1 MNNMQL
7 TIESSTTSMDL
18 NDHQTGIYLVPELDG
33 MTGLPEIRTSS
44 GVNAG
49 YDGGWTSAQNYDAR
63 LITIR
68 GVIAHPV
75 VSTVETIRR
84 QLVSLVGQGR
94 KEALTLRLT
103 TEAGNVYT
111 VFVRTIACT
120 MALQRV
126 LTSQEFQIQFRADD
140 PLIYDDGASSG
151 TAGILR
157 VQRALGGFEINF
169 NLPLFI
175 GGGSTG
181 TPIENGGSE
190 TVYPI
195 INLYGPLHSPTVINS
210 TTNQQMQLLA
220 DLAYEDNWQTP
231 ATASGSSFQI
241 TGIEGAP
248 LTLTELKG
256 NATQNGTPTP
266 DAPVAV
272 QTTTGEN
279 VVKITGKNLF
289 DKNNYNILNCWPTSS
304 SIAHGNNW
312 SIWIP
317 CEPNTTYSVTK
328 MICQP
333 TDHDRFRIVTTAVE
347 PNYGVAVVNAV
358 NPGSGNTTGQITTG
372 ATAKYLMVV
381 LENTD
386 TAPTTTLPE
395 MLGSVQIEKGST
407 ATPYQAY
414 TEQDYEVN
422 LGKNL
427 SPTASINNVTW
438 ASSSVTALKDVL
450 NSLQAGTYSIS
461 MNFTLTERNDTSD
474 ASKYGL
480 YLANSG
486 GNLTDNAHE
495 WGDSPVGTTK
505 HYSKTFTISQSQVG
519 NYSTV
524 HLYGCGITGTG
535 ATGKANV
542 TEIQIELGQPTTYAP
557 YFTPIEL
564 AKIGNYQDRIYKN
577 DGKWYIEKQV
587 GKYTLDG
594 SSDENW
600 YLSQNALKCN
610 ALNAPTSQQYGQGY
624 APNNTN
630 YNLNN
635 TSLVAQ
641 ASNLGVAIRADQALA
656 GTKDS
661 GVGLSSYA
669 NGGGTT
675 DAIYI
680 AKGSYTLAS
689 WKTLI
694 QATPLICYY
703 ALATPTT
710 TEITNTTLLSQL
722 NFIANL
728 YGGTNNITLVGTG
741 AQGEIGVEYMTE
753 NDIRRDVAVVDSQ
766 ARTITI
772 NGSDAYHLKADGSE
786 FITIA
791 PGTNDMSLTS
801 AQTSDEGYAEIKYKQ
816 GYLSI

>member
-210 TTNQQMQLLA
+210 TTNQQMQILA
-220 DLAYEDNWQTP
+220 DLAYENNWQTP
-231 ATASGSSFQI
+231 ATAAGSSFQI

-266 DAPVAV
+266 DAPIPVNV
-272 QTTTGEN
+272 VTGEN
-279 VVKITGKNLF
+279 VVKIEGPDDSQEF
-289 DKNNYNILNCWPTSS
+289 
-304 SIAHGNNW
+304 
-312 SIWIP
+312 
-317 CEPNTTYSVTK
+317 
-328 MICQP
+328 
-333 TDHDRFRIVTTAVE
+333 
-347 PNYGVAVVNAV
+347 
-358 NPGSGNTTGQITTG
+358 
-372 ATAKYLMVV
+372 
-381 LENTD
+381 
-386 TAPTTTLPE
+386 
-395 MLGSVQIEKGST
+395 
-407 ATPYQAY
+407 
-414 TEQDYEVN
+414 EVN

-427 SPTASINNVTW
+427 FDKSTATQNYR
-438 ASSSVTALKDVL
+438 L
-450 NSLQAGTYSIS
+450 G
-461 MNFTLTERNDTSD
+461 
-474 ASKYGL
+474 
-480 YLANSG
+480 SG
-486 GNLTDNAHE
+486 GDPFADNVYYLSDYISVAQNAAYYI
-495 WGDSPVGTTK
+495 SGTSGAPAASAICFYASDK
-505 HYSKTFTISQSQVG
+505 SFISRRAFVNDWYTFTTPTNTAFLRFTTQKTNSIDQVQ
-519 NYSTV
+519 
-524 HLYGCGITGTG
+524 L
-535 ATGKANV
+535 
-542 TEIQIELGQPTTYAP
+542 ELGSRATSYSA

-564 AKIGNYQDRIYKN
+564 AKIGNYQDRIYKSN
-577 DGKWYIEKQV
+577 GKWYIEKKV
-587 GKYTLDG
+587 GKYILDG

-600 YLSQNALKCN
+600 YLSQNGLKCN
-610 ALNAPTSQQYGQGY
+610 GLNAPTSQQYGQGY
-624 APNNTN
+624 APNNTG
-630 YNLNN
+630 YNLNSS
-635 TSLVAQ
+635 SLVAQ

-656 GTKDS
+656 GTRDS
-661 GVGLSSYA
+661 GVGLSSYV

-680 AKGSYTLAS
+680 AKGSYTLAT

-710 TEITNTTLLSQL
+710 TEITNQALIDQL

-728 YGGTNNITLVGTG
+728 YGGTNNIMLVGTG

>member
-210 TTNQQMQLLA
+210 TTNQQMQILA
-220 DLAYEDNWQTP
+220 DLAYENNWQTP

-272 QTTTGEN
+272 NTTTGEN

-289 DKNNYNILNCWPTSS
+289 DVSKNEI
-304 SIAHGNNW
+304 
-312 SIWIP
+312 
-317 CEPNTTYSVTK
+317 
-328 MICQP
+328 
-333 TDHDRFRIVTTAVE
+333 
-347 PNYGVAVVNAV
+347 
-358 NPGSGNTTGQITTG
+358 
-372 ATAKYLMVV
+372 
-381 LENTD
+381 
-386 TAPTTTLPE
+386 
-395 MLGSVQIEKGST
+395 
-407 ATPYQAY
+407 
-414 TEQDYEVN
+414 N

-427 SPTASINNVTW
+427 FDKSTATQNYRLGSTGDPF
-438 ASSSVTALKDVL
+438 AD
-450 NSLQAGTYSIS
+450 
-461 MNFTLTERNDTSD
+461 
-474 ASKYGL
+474 SKY
-480 YLANSG
+480 YLSDYISVAQNTAYYISGVSG
-486 GNLTDNAHE
+486 GVETSAVCFYASDKSFIFRRASVSD
-495 WGDSPVGTTK
+495 W
-505 HYSKTFTISQSQVG
+505 YTFTTPANTAFLRFTTLKTNSIDQVQLERG
-519 NYSTV
+519 ST
-524 HLYGCGITGTG
+524 
-535 ATGKANV
+535 ATS
-542 TEIQIELGQPTTYAP
+542 YAP

-564 AKIGNYQDRIYKN
+564 AKIGTYQDRIYKSG
-577 DGKWYIEKQV
+577 DDWFVRKEIGKAVI
-587 GKYTLDG
+587 DG
-594 SSDENW
+594 SVGEISMPSANRFNIDNAIADYSKTSDAVLAISDKYEV
-600 YLSQNALKCN
+600 LKQTSDNASFNSVASSKN
-610 ALNAPTSQQYGQGY
+610 Y
-624 APNNTN
+624 AMNFGSGTA
-630 YNLNN
+630 YNLRFKN
-635 TSLVAQ
+635 TDITTIAGFE
-641 ASNLGVAIRADQALA
+641 AELA
-656 GTKDS
+656 G
-661 GVGLSSYA
+661 
-669 NGGGTT
+669 NPTT
-675 DAIYI
+675 V
-680 AKGSYTLAS
+680 
-689 WKTLI
+689 
-694 QATPLICYY
+694 YY

-710 TEITNTTLLSQL
+710 TEITDSTLLSQL

-728 YGGTNNITLVGTG
+728 YGGTNNIMLAGTG

-753 NDIRRDVAVVDSQ
+753 HDVRRDVAVVDSQ

>member
-210 TTNQQMQLLA
+210 TTNQQMQILA
-220 DLAYEDNWQTP
+220 DLAYENNP

-241 TGIEGAP
+241 NSVDGAP

-272 QTTTGEN
+272 QTVSGEQT
-279 VVKITGKNLF
+279 ITISDG
-289 DKNNYNILNCWPTSS
+289 
-304 SIAHGNNW
+304 
-312 SIWIP
+312 
-317 CEPNTTYSVTK
+317 
-328 MICQP
+328 
-333 TDHDRFRIVTTAVE
+333 
-347 PNYGVAVVNAV
+347 
-358 NPGSGNTTGQITTG
+358 
-372 ATAKYLMVV
+372 
-381 LENTD
+381 TD
-386 TAPTTTLPE
+386 TQEYTIY
-395 MLGSVQIEKGST
+395 LGS
-407 ATPYQAY
+407 
-414 TEQDYEVN
+414 
-422 LGKNL
+422 
-427 SPTASINNVTW
+427 
-438 ASSSVTALKDVL
+438 
-450 NSLQAGTYSIS
+450 
-461 MNFTLTERNDTSD
+461 
-474 ASKYGL
+474 
-480 YLANSG
+480 
-486 GNLTDNAHE
+486 
-495 WGDSPVGTTK
+495 
-505 HYSKTFTISQSQVG
+505 
-519 NYSTV
+519 
-524 HLYGCGITGTG
+524 
-535 ATGKANV
+535 
-542 TEIQIELGQPTTYAP
+542 
-557 YFTPIEL
+557 IEL
-564 AKIGNYQDRIYKN
+564 AKIGTYQDRIYKSG
-577 DGKWYIEKQV
+577 DDWFVRKEIGKAVI
-587 GKYTLDG
+587 DG
-594 SSDENW
+594 SVGAISMPSANRFNIDNAIADYIKTSDAVLAISDKYEV
-600 YLSQNALKCN
+600 LKQTSDNASFNSVASSKN
-610 ALNAPTSQQYGQGY
+610 Y
-624 APNNTN
+624 AMNFG
-630 YNLNN
+630 
-635 TSLVAQ
+635 S
-641 ASNLGVAIRADQALA
+641 GVAYNIRFKNTDFTTIVGFEAELADNPP
-656 GTKDS
+656 T
-661 GVGLSSYA
+661 V
-669 NGGGTT
+669 
-675 DAIYI
+675 
-680 AKGSYTLAS
+680 
-689 WKTLI
+689 
-694 QATPLICYY
+694 YY
-703 ALATPTT
+703 ALTTPTT
-710 TEITNTTLLSQL
+710 TEITDSTLLSQL

-728 YGGTNNITLVGTG
+728 YGGTNNIMLVGTG
-741 AQGEIGVEYMTE
+741 AQGEIRVEYMTE
-753 NDIRRDVAVVDSQ
+753 NDVRRDVAVIDSQ

-791 PGTNDMSLTS
+791 PGTNDMTLTS

>member
-210 TTNQQMQLLA
+210 TTNQQMQILA
-220 DLAYEDNWQTP
+220 DLAYENNP

-241 TGIEGAP
+241 NSVDGER

-272 QTTTGEN
+272 QTVSGEQT
-279 VVKITGKNLF
+279 ITISDG
-289 DKNNYNILNCWPTSS
+289 T
-304 SIAHGNNW
+304 
-312 SIWIP
+312 
-317 CEPNTTYSVTK
+317 NTQSYT
-328 MICQP
+328 I
-333 TDHDRFRIVTTAVE
+333 D
-347 PNYGVAVVNAV
+347 
-358 NPGSGNTTGQITTG
+358 
-372 ATAKYLMVV
+372 
-381 LENTD
+381 
-386 TAPTTTLPE
+386 
-395 MLGSVQIEKGST
+395 LGS
-407 ATPYQAY
+407 
-414 TEQDYEVN
+414 
-422 LGKNL
+422 
-427 SPTASINNVTW
+427 
-438 ASSSVTALKDVL
+438 
-450 NSLQAGTYSIS
+450 
-461 MNFTLTERNDTSD
+461 
-474 ASKYGL
+474 
-480 YLANSG
+480 
-486 GNLTDNAHE
+486 
-495 WGDSPVGTTK
+495 
-505 HYSKTFTISQSQVG
+505 
-519 NYSTV
+519 
-524 HLYGCGITGTG
+524 
-535 ATGKANV
+535 
-542 TEIQIELGQPTTYAP
+542 
-557 YFTPIEL
+557 IEL
-564 AKIGNYQDRIYKN
+564 AKIGTYQDRIYKSG
-577 DGKWYIEKQV
+577 DDWFVRKEIGKAVI
-587 GKYTLDG
+587 DG
-594 SSDENW
+594 SVGAISMPSANRFNIDNAIADYSKTSDAILAISDKYE
-600 YLSQNALKCN
+600 ALKQTSDN
-610 ALNAPTSQQYGQGY
+610 ASFNSVASSKNY
-624 APNNTN
+624 AMNFG
-630 YNLNN
+630 
-635 TSLVAQ
+635 S
-641 ASNLGVAIRADQALA
+641 GVAYNIRFKNTDFTTIVGFEAELADNPP
-656 GTKDS
+656 T
-661 GVGLSSYA
+661 V
-669 NGGGTT
+669 
-675 DAIYI
+675 
-680 AKGSYTLAS
+680 
-689 WKTLI
+689 
-694 QATPLICYY
+694 YY

-710 TEITNTTLLSQL
+710 TEIANTTLLAQL
-722 NFIANL
+722 DFIANL
-728 YGGTNNITLVGTG
+728 YGGTNNIMLVGTG
-741 AQGEIGVEYMTE
+741 AQGEIRVEYMTE
-753 NDIRRDVAVVDSQ
+753 NDVRRDVAVIDSQ

-791 PGTNDMSLTS
+791 PGTNDMILTS

>member
-210 TTNQQMQLLA
+210 TTNQQMQILA

-231 ATASGSSFQI
+231 ATASGSAFQI

-272 QTTTGEN
+272 QTVSGEQT
-279 VVKITGKNLF
+279 I
-289 DKNNYNILNCWPTSS
+289 
-304 SIAHGNNW
+304 
-312 SIWIP
+312 
-317 CEPNTTYSVTK
+317 
-328 MICQP
+328 
-333 TDHDRFRIVTTAVE
+333 
-347 PNYGVAVVNAV
+347 
-358 NPGSGNTTGQITTG
+358 
-372 ATAKYLMVV
+372 
-381 LENTD
+381 
-386 TAPTTTLPE
+386 
-395 MLGSVQIEKGST
+395 
-407 ATPYQAY
+407 
-414 TEQDYEVN
+414 
-422 LGKNL
+422 
-427 SPTASINNVTW
+427 
-438 ASSSVTALKDVL
+438 
-450 NSLQAGTYSIS
+450 
-461 MNFTLTERNDTSD
+461 
-474 ASKYGL
+474 
-480 YLANSG
+480 
-486 GNLTDNAHE
+486 
-495 WGDSPVGTTK
+495 
-505 HYSKTFTISQSQVG
+505 TISD
-519 NYSTV
+519 
-524 HLYGCGITGTG
+524 GTN
-535 ATGKANV
+535 TQEY
-542 TEIQIELGQPTTYAP
+542 TIDLGPL
-557 YFTPIEL
+557 EL
-564 AKIGNYQDRIYKN
+564 AKIGNYQDRIYKQ

-587 GKYTLDG
+587 GKVVLDG
-594 SSDENW
+594 SESW
-600 YLSQNALKCN
+600 YRATSSGGYFQLGDSFGSLPFDTNPATNALCDHFICRPRWHV
-610 ALNAPTSQQYGQGY
+610 ASSTD
-624 APNNTN
+624 
-630 YNLNN
+630 YNLSINMSG
-635 TSLVAQ
+635 SLTAIRYDAITDLADFKSWL
-641 ASNLGVAIRADQALA
+641 ASNP
-656 GTKDS
+656 
-661 GVGLSSYA
+661 
-669 NGGGTT
+669 TT
-675 DAIYI
+675 V
-680 AKGSYTLAS
+680 
-689 WKTLI
+689 
-694 QATPLICYY
+694 YY

-710 TEITNTTLLSQL
+710 TEITDSTLLSQL

-728 YGGTNNITLVGTG
+728 YEGTNNIMLVGTG

-753 NDIRRDVAVVDSQ
+753 NDVRRDVAVIDSQ
-766 ARTITI
+766 TRTITI

-791 PGTNDMSLTS
+791 PGTNDMTLTS

>member
-231 ATASGSSFQI
+231 ATASGSAFQI

-256 NATQNGTPTP
+256 NATQ
-266 DAPVAV
+266 
-272 QTTTGEN
+272 TTYS
-279 VVKITGKNLF
+279 GKNL
-289 DKNNYNILNCWPTSS
+289 LNADTPYTFTGYFSISS
-304 SIAHGNNW
+304 MFPDIELNTDYTISVGDIVKGGGNNPHINLAGGAGW
-312 SIWIP
+312 F
-317 CEPNTTYSVTK
+317 ELKPNTSKTFRWTSQPSNIYIYSNGASASDSVDVTSTISNLMLEKSSTKTDYEPYVGGTASPNPDYPQDIQVLTGDSTIAIDDGGDNSQEYVIPFGDTYLAAIGDYADELVKVGDTWYIRRAVGKAVLDGSETGWAAGAGNRMFFRNDRDYALAEDNDHIGTIMSDNFTAQTYSDVYYANV
-328 MICQP
+328 
-333 TDHDRFRIVTTAVE
+333 D
-347 PNYGVAVVNAV
+347 YGVALA
-358 NPGSGNTTGQITTG
+358 GSANRLAIRNKDCADLTTFKTWL
-372 ATAKYLMVV
+372 AS
-381 LENTD
+381 N
-386 TAPTTTLPE
+386 PTT
-395 MLGSVQIEKGST
+395 V
-407 ATPYQAY
+407 
-414 TEQDYEVN
+414 
-422 LGKNL
+422 
-427 SPTASINNVTW
+427 
-438 ASSSVTALKDVL
+438 
-450 NSLQAGTYSIS
+450 
-461 MNFTLTERNDTSD
+461 
-474 ASKYGL
+474 
-480 YLANSG
+480 
-486 GNLTDNAHE
+486 
-495 WGDSPVGTTK
+495 
-505 HYSKTFTISQSQVG
+505 
-519 NYSTV
+519 
-524 HLYGCGITGTG
+524 
-535 ATGKANV
+535 
-542 TEIQIELGQPTTYAP
+542 
-557 YFTPIEL
+557 
-564 AKIGNYQDRIYKN
+564 
-577 DGKWYIEKQV
+577 
-587 GKYTLDG
+587 
-594 SSDENW
+594 
-600 YLSQNALKCN
+600 
-610 ALNAPTSQQYGQGY
+610 
-624 APNNTN
+624 
-630 YNLNN
+630 
-635 TSLVAQ
+635 
-641 ASNLGVAIRADQALA
+641 
-656 GTKDS
+656 
-661 GVGLSSYA
+661 
-669 NGGGTT
+669 
-675 DAIYI
+675 
-680 AKGSYTLAS
+680 
-689 WKTLI
+689 
-694 QATPLICYY
+694 YY

-791 PGTNDMSLTS
+791 PGTNDMTLTS

>member
-381 LENTD
+381 LGNTD

-587 GKYTLDG
+587 GKVTLNGSEDDWSFQSSNAPFRYRLTGAYATYDDASTYISDYFQSVSWNATWTDYEYLVSLNSRNSILAFRYTGISTLDAFKT
-594 SSDENW
+594 W
-600 YLSQNALKCN
+600 LSTH
-610 ALNAPTSQQYGQGY
+610 PT
-624 APNNTN
+624 T
-630 YNLNN
+630 
-635 TSLVAQ
+635 V
-641 ASNLGVAIRADQALA
+641 
-656 GTKDS
+656 
-661 GVGLSSYA
+661 
-669 NGGGTT
+669 
-675 DAIYI
+675 
-680 AKGSYTLAS
+680 
-689 WKTLI
+689 
-694 QATPLICYY
+694 YY

>member
-210 TTNQQMQLLA
+210 TTNQQMQILA

-231 ATASGSSFQI
+231 ATASGSAFQI

-256 NATQNGTPTP
+256 NAKQDGTPTP
-266 DAPVAV
+266 DNPQPISVV
-272 QTTTGEN
+272 TGEN
-279 VVKITGKNLF
+279 TVKITGKNLINENGERSSQYIDNAGNF
-289 DKNNYNILNCWPTSS
+289 VSGVANGYVNQQLPTK
-304 SIAHGNNW
+304 
-312 SIWIP
+312 
-317 CEPNTTYSVTK
+317 PNTAYTFSASSKTTQQVY
-328 MICQP
+328 I
-333 TDHDRFRIVTTAVE
+333 RIGEYRAD
-347 PNYGVAVVNAV
+347 
-358 NPGSGNTTGQITTG
+358 GSFIKRNLITSLEQTITTDAECYIIKTCIDVSG
-372 ATAKYLMVV
+372 GNHFTKPQ
-381 LENTD
+381 LE
-386 TAPTTTLPE
+386 L
-395 MLGSVQIEKGST
+395 GST
-407 ATPYQAY
+407 ATAYEPYQGQSH
-414 TEQDYEVN
+414 TID
-422 LGKNL
+422 LG
-427 SPTASINNVTW
+427 S
-438 ASSSVTALKDVL
+438 
-450 NSLQAGTYSIS
+450 
-461 MNFTLTERNDTSD
+461 
-474 ASKYGL
+474 
-480 YLANSG
+480 
-486 GNLTDNAHE
+486 
-495 WGDSPVGTTK
+495 
-505 HYSKTFTISQSQVG
+505 
-519 NYSTV
+519 
-524 HLYGCGITGTG
+524 
-535 ATGKANV
+535 
-542 TEIQIELGQPTTYAP
+542 
-557 YFTPIEL
+557 IEL

-587 GKYTLDG
+587 GKVTLNGSEDDWSFQSSNAPFRYRLTGAYATYDDASTYISDYFQSVSWNATWTDYEYLVSLNSRNSILAFRYTGISTLDAFKT
-594 SSDENW
+594 W
-600 YLSQNALKCN
+600 LSTH
-610 ALNAPTSQQYGQGY
+610 PT
-624 APNNTN
+624 T
-630 YNLNN
+630 
-635 TSLVAQ
+635 V
-641 ASNLGVAIRADQALA
+641 
-656 GTKDS
+656 
-661 GVGLSSYA
+661 
-669 NGGGTT
+669 
-675 DAIYI
+675 
-680 AKGSYTLAS
+680 
-689 WKTLI
+689 
-694 QATPLICYY
+694 YY

>member
-210 TTNQQMQLLA
+210 TTNQQMQILA
-220 DLAYEDNWQTP
+220 DLAYENNWQTP

-272 QTTTGEN
+272 NTTTGEN
-279 VVKITGKNLF
+279 VVKITGKNLQPVF
-289 DKNNYNILNCWPTSS
+289 ANATISLAQIMTAGSLSLQQFYTGYSESLTATNGALVIEPSGT
-304 SIAHGNNW
+304 
-312 SIWIP
+312 SIWKIIISGLDA
-317 CEPNTTYSVTK
+317 ETTYTLSADYSVTLSQNGN
-328 MICQP
+328 IFVLGHFLTNLSGGTAHTGRQSLTFT
-333 TDHDRFRIVTTAVE
+333 TDADGNWQSTNATAQTLVYAYNYTTIVTMS
-347 PNYGVAVVNAV
+347 NI
-358 NPGSGNTTGQITTG
+358 Q
-372 ATAKYLMVV
+372 
-381 LENTD
+381 LE
-386 TAPTTTLPE
+386 L
-395 MLGSVQIEKGST
+395 GST
-407 ATPYQAY
+407 ATTYEPYQEGQEY
-414 TEQDYEVN
+414 TIN
-422 LGKNL
+422 LGN
-427 SPTASINNVTW
+427 
-438 ASSSVTALKDVL
+438 
-450 NSLQAGTYSIS
+450 
-461 MNFTLTERNDTSD
+461 
-474 ASKYGL
+474 
-480 YLANSG
+480 
-486 GNLTDNAHE
+486 
-495 WGDSPVGTTK
+495 
-505 HYSKTFTISQSQVG
+505 
-519 NYSTV
+519 
-524 HLYGCGITGTG
+524 
-535 ATGKANV
+535 
-542 TEIQIELGQPTTYAP
+542 
-557 YFTPIEL
+557 IEL
-564 AKIGNYQDRIYKN
+564 AKIGTYQDRIYKN
-577 DGKWYIEKQV
+577 DGKWYVEKQT
-587 GKYTLDG
+587 GKVVLNGSETWNLHSNSNETTALFMLSSGLSDALSVLATSTDYLRNDRFNIYNCYG
-594 SSDENW
+594 SS
-600 YLSQNALKCN
+600 
-610 ALNAPTSQQYGQGY
+610 
-624 APNNTN
+624 NTN
-630 YNLNN
+630 EGLCYHTDRKVQIRINKSRLA
-635 TSLVAQ
+635 TVDVATFQ
-641 ASNLGVAIRADQALA
+641 TWLASNP
-656 GTKDS
+656 
-661 GVGLSSYA
+661 
-669 NGGGTT
+669 TT
-675 DAIYI
+675 V
-680 AKGSYTLAS
+680 
-689 WKTLI
+689 
-694 QATPLICYY
+694 YY

-728 YGGTNNITLVGTG
+728 YGGTNNIMLVGTG

-791 PGTNDMSLTS
+791 PGTNDMTLTS